1 MAAAPSVYRSMWP
14 RGAELGQRNVD
25 GRNVLDLVSRPG
37 APQSMRHLL
46 EDALR
51 TRGQAHLTST
61 ARCGDDVDDVAAAMT
76 LMMWQSL

>member
-1 MAAAPSVYRSMWP
+1 MWP
-14 RGAELGQRNVD
+14 RGADLGLRNVD

-37 APQSMRHLL
+37 APQSIRHLL

-51 TRGQAHLTST
+51 TRGQAYLTST
-61 ARCGDDVDDVAAAMT
+61 ARCGDDVDDVAVAMT